1 MTFQELLNSPVFFN
15 TFIKNDT
22 FFNSLKDKFPEILAD
37 LTTAKFNSNCT
48 CVKRVIAYLLSK
60 IDVEVD
66 YFNNLFNNEMNEK
79 SLINIEKILKELKKI
94 K

>member
-1 MTFQELLNSPVFFN
+1 MSEFKNYISSKLYLNALLQDPK
-15 TFIKNDT
+15 I
-22 FFNSLKDKFPEILAD
+22 FNSLKDKFPEILAD

-66 YFNNLFNNEMNEK
+66 YFNNLFNDEGTK
-79 SLINIEKILKELKKI
+79 KRLINLDKILKPLI